1 MVDPVPP
8 IDPDRFEAL
17 VDRAYDGLPTEI
29 TGMLENVV
37 IQIDD
42 DSPEGLLGLYEGTPL
57 TERYDYG
64 DMAMPDVVT
73 IYRLPLCNMAT
84 DLTELEHEVR
94 VTLIH
99 ELAHHLGIDDDRLHE
114 LGWA

>member
-1 MVDPVPP
+1 MPPV
-8 IDPDRFEAL
+8 DPDRFEAL
-17 VDRAYDGLPTEI
+17 VEKAYAGLPTEI
-29 TGMLENVV
+29 TSMLENVV

-42 DSPEGLLGLYEGTPL
+42 DSPEDLLGLYEGTPL

-64 DMAMPDVVT
+64 DMQLPDVVT
-73 IYRLPLCNMAT
+73 IYRLPLCEMAS
-84 DLTELEHEVR
+84 DLVELEHEVR

>member
-1 MVDPVPP
+1 MPP
-8 IDPDRFEAL
+8 LDPDRFEVL
-17 VDRAYDGLPTEI
+17 VERAYEGLPAEI
-29 TGMLENVV
+29 TRMLENVV

-64 DMAMPDVVT
+64 DMVMPDVVT
-73 IYRLPLCNMAT
+73 IYRLPLCEMAT
-84 DLTELEHEVR
+84 DLSELEHEVR

>member
-1 MVDPVPP
+1 MVERAFANLPP
-8 IDPDRFEAL
+8 
-17 VDRAYDGLPTEI
+17 EI
-29 TGMLENVV
+29 TSMLENVV

-64 DMAMPDVVT
+64 DLALPDVVT
-73 IYRLPLCNMAT
+73 IYRLPLCSIAG
-84 DLTELEHEVR
+84 DLAELEHEVR

>member
-1 MVDPVPP
+1 MV
-8 IDPDRFEAL
+8 E
-17 VDRAYDGLPTEI
+17 RAYAGLPTEI
-29 TGMLENVV
+29 TSMLQNIV

-42 DSPEGLLGLYEGTPL
+42 DSSEGLLGLYEGTPL

-64 DMAMPDVVT
+64 DMVLPDVVT
-73 IYRLPLCNMAT
+73 IFRLPICEMAA
-84 DLTELEHEVR
+84 DLDELEHEVR

>member
-1 MVDPVPP
+1 MRRL
-8 IDPDRFEAL
+8 DPDRFEAL
-17 VDRAYDGLPTEI
+17 VEKAYAELPIDI
-29 TGMLENVV
+29 TSMLENVV

-42 DSPEGLLGLYEGTPL
+42 DNADGLLGLYEGIPL

-64 DMAMPDVVT
+64 DLQLPDVVT
-73 IYRLPLCNMAT
+73 IYRLPLCEMAS
-84 DLTELEHEVR
+84 DLAELEHEVR

-99 ELAHHLGIDDDRLHE
+99 ELAHHLGIDDDRLHQ